1 MAAFFL
7 SLALVLG
14 ALAVDLGHLF
24 WTKRELQK
32 AADLASLSAV
42 TDLSNA
48 DDIARKIAEANGLD
62 AHLSG
67 STLTATVGVYDETN
81 RSFAS
86 GGEVTSQNAVEVTI
100 NRSEPYFFL
109 PGSQALQAKAVA
121 VRTPIASF
129 SLGTFLGRVDAQSSP
144 VLNAVLG
151 GLLGGAVSLDILGYQ
166 GLAAAN
172 VSLMGLSTG
181 LGLGT
186 VNELLNA
193 NVTIGELL
201 DATIAA
207 LTAKGDAVSLTA
219 AGTLGTVKASVSSA
233 LSLRVGDLLKVDQNN
248 PEAAASAEVNVLQ
261 LLTLGAQVA
270 NGGVA
275 LDLGGVGLNLGAL
288 LNLGLKLQ
296 LSGEPDIAIGP
307 ARQDTSGNWVTRAHS
322 GQVGVDLDLSVLGG
336 LVHLPIRVEAA
347 AADAELIGAR
357 CEVPWENSTVT
368 VRTQPQLL
376 KLSIPQGKI
385 LNLGLAWVEV
395 TSPIEIEIP
404 GAGQDLVFHP
414 PFDAT
419 QQTASLGLGGQLQSA
434 LSAPGKLKMGGLLFL
449 LDALGL
455 GNIVLA
461 ILNVLGVVLTPLLD
475 GVLGSLLSLLGVS
488 LGGADVTVHSLTC
501 GVPRLVL

>member
-1 MAAFFL
+1 MAAVFL
-7 SLALVLG
+7 GLALTLS

-24 WTKRELQK
+24 WAQRDLRK

-48 DDIARKIAEANGLD
+48 GLVAQQIAAANGFD
-62 AHLSG
+62 VSG
-67 STLTATVGVYDETN
+67 DNLVAAVGVYDEVK
-81 RSFAS
+81 RSFSA
-86 GGEVTSQNAVEVTI
+86 GGEATAQNAVKVTAT
-100 NRSEPYFFL
+100 RDVPYFFL
-109 PGSQALQAKAVA
+109 PGSRTLSVEAVA

-129 SLGTFLGRVDAQSSP
+129 SLGTFLGRVDSQSSP

-151 GLLGGAVSLDILGYQ
+151 GLLGGAVNLDILGYQ

-172 VSLMGLSTG
+172 VSL
-181 LGLGT
+181 LGLRTALGLAS
-186 VNELLNA
+186 VEQLLGA
-193 NVTIGELL
+193 DLTLGELL
-201 DATIAA
+201 DATITA
-207 LTAKGDAVSLTA
+207 LNAKGDAASLAA
-219 AGTLGTVKASVSSA
+219 AGTLGTVKASVSPA
-233 LSLRVGDLLKVDQNN
+233 LSLRVGDLLKVDQNS
-248 PEAAASAEVNVLQ
+248 PEAAAHAEVNVLQ

-270 NGGVA
+270 NGGMA

-288 LNLGLKLQ
+288 LNLGLDLQ
-296 LSGEPDIAIGP
+296 LSGAPDIAIGP
-307 ARQDTSGNWVTRAHS
+307 ARQDQDGNWVTRAHS
-322 GQVGVDLDLSVLGG
+322 GQVGVDMDLSVLGG

-357 CEVPWENSTVT
+357 CEVPWEDSTVT
-368 VRTQPQLL
+368 IRTQPQLL
-376 KLSIPQGKI
+376 KLSIPKGKI

-395 TSPIEIEIP
+395 SSPIEIEVP

-419 QQTASLGLGGQLQSA
+419 QQAASLGLGGQLQSA

-455 GNIVLA
+455 GDIVLA
-461 ILNVLGVVLTPLLD
+461 ILGVLGTVLTPLLD
-475 GVLGSLLSLLGVS
+475 GVLGSLLSMLGVS

-501 GVPRLVL
+501 GVPRLVQ